1 MLESNF
7 ERAIA
12 KPNPYFSTSTRPLIT
27 RNLTF
32 VGSSPTFAQSYDY
45 IKPVSFNQDYDYCA
59 ILREECEKNI
69 IDNLKKAYDE
79 LINVNFKEQEKGE
92 DEIMLNPNMAIPTID
107 HFEVYNSVAM
117 KVYFKDY
124 KDKNDYVKVTVQKDK
139 NGVPYDDFD
148 MERGLYLAIVKKL
161 FKGQLT
167 GAGIEE
173 YAKQLQFL
181 VSANKEV
188 KRAIKVYNEE
198 QAEIAK
204 QKKMEEDKK
213 KGFERRKAKK
223 IAKKAE
229 KRERERED
237 NKQFVKDCVT
247 AIQKE
252 MNKKED

>member
-1 MLESNF
+1 MITTTDLNLCTS
-7 ERAIA
+7 
-12 KPNPYFSTSTRPLIT
+12 PYFSTVTIPLTTSDRAFAKNAILSTKSVKVIKDYLDY
-27 RNLTF
+27 NYYVMQLN
-32 VGSSPTFAQSYDY
+32 AHSYDPVFLTKEEY
-45 IKPVSFNQDYDYCA
+45 DKLHIKKY
-59 ILREECEKNI
+59 
-69 IDNLKKAYDE
+69 KK
-79 LINVNFKEQEKGE
+79 QEKGE
-92 DEIMLNPNMAIPTID
+92 DEIMLNPNMSIPTID
-107 HFEVYNSVAM
+107 HFEVYNNVAM

-139 NGVPYDDFD
+139 NGFPYDDFD
-148 MERGLYLAIVKKL
+148 MERGLYLAIAKKL

-173 YAKQLQFL
+173 YANQLQLL

-188 KRAIKVYNEE
+188 KKAIRDYNEE
-198 QAEIAK
+198 QTKIAK
-204 QKKMEEDKK
+204 MKKMEEDKK

-229 KRERERED
+229 KREKERED